1 MDAPQDHESLKQRR
15 IEIAPSP
22 PKRLRQA
29 A

>member
-1 MDAPQDHESLKQRR
+1 VDAPQDDDSLERR
-15 IEIAPSP
+15 LIEIAPSP